1 MNPELIPMAR
11 TCLQEGYHVL
21 ILTNAM
27 KPMMR
32 PHVQQGLFD
41 LNNSFGDNLKL

>member
-1 MNPELIPMAR
+1 MNPELIPMTR
-11 TCLQEGYHVL
+11 TCLQEGYQVL

-27 KPMMR
+27 RPMKR

-41 LNNSFGDNLKL
+41 